1 MDIFIRVNFNVIKLK
16 EIKEIII
23 YIGIFVVYMEEN
35 IFKINWIEFSFK

>member
-23 YIGIFVVYMEEN
+23 YIGISVVYMEEN